1 LDAKYSKIISDFK
14 ELQKRLT
21 SDFSNKDI
29 HKQYKQL
36 EPLYNAVM
44 KLKRVEGELEKIQEL
59 KDDKE
64 LQELYRDEVMALQS
78 RSEIIRKEL
87 KEKFLKSPFEG
98 RPIIVEIRSGT
109 GGKEAGIFAADLF
122 RMYQKMAESHGIK
135 IEIFQ
140 VHPIDMGGIKEVV
153 FESSG
158 KFAYYFFRFEGG
170 VHRVQRIPAT
180 ESSGRIHTSAAS
192 VAVYPEPEE
201 VEVKIAPADLR
212 IDTYRASGKGGQH
225 VNKTDSAVRITH
237 IPTGLVTSCQEER
250 SQGQNKRKAMK
261 MLKARI
267 YEHQLASAQESV
279 KNVVRAQVGQG
290 DRSEKIRTY
299 NFPQSRV
306 TDHRIK
312 FTVHNL
318 SDFMWLKFA
327 HKRGKPAILSYRGFK
342 LMEYN
347 LTHE

>member
-1 LDAKYSKIISDFK
+1 MEAKYLKIINDFK
-14 ELQKRLT
+14 ELEKRLT
-21 SDFSNKDI
+21 SDFSNRDI

-36 EPLYNAVM
+36 EPRYNAVM
-44 KLKRVEGELEKIQEL
+44 KLKQIEGELEKNQEL
-59 KDDKE
+59 KDDAE
-64 LQELYRDEVMALQS
+64 LQELYRDEVAAL
-78 RSEIIRKEL
+78 RGRAELIKKEL
-87 KEKFLKSPFEG
+87 EEKFFKSPFEG
-98 RPIIVEIRSGT
+98 RPIIVEIRAGT

-122 RMYQKMAESHGIK
+122 RMYQKMTESHGIK

-140 VHPIDMGGIKEVV
+140 IHSIDMGGIKEVV

-192 VAVYPEPEE
+192 VAVYPEPED
-201 VEVKIAPADLR
+201 VEVRIEPSDLR
-212 IDTYRASGKGGQH
+212 IDTYRSSGKGGQH

-237 IPTGLVTSCQEER
+237 IPTGIVTSCQDER

-267 YEHQLASAQESV
+267 YEQQLASAQESM
-279 KNVVRAQVGQG
+279 KNVIRAQVGAG

-299 NFPQSRV
+299 NFPQNRV

-312 FTVHNL
+312 FTV
-318 SDFMWLKFA
+318 
-327 HKRGKPAILSYRGFK
+327 
-342 LMEYN
+342 YN
-347 LTHE
+347 LAGFMDGEMDEVTKKLWEGLA